1 MPRLRSL
8 KAGDYHCFL
17 YENESEA
24 NAFAFSFIRQ
34 GLEKREKILYFAPD
48 HSGAEG
54 LTEVLRQ
61 AGIDI
66 DGVVTTGQLQIEGSE
81 KDSSEKMAQDVAL
94 FGINNAAPE
103 PEATSSPGY
112 SSLRIAID
120 DTGRLCDI
128 GPAGFCTPVAVDRLE
143 AIVGEGCLLVFMYD
157 LRELSP
163 ETLFMVLT
171 AYPSLILGDE
181 VYENVL
187 FRDTAVCDGEGT
199 RTLGAEQL
207 LNLLR
212 DHRKLEETIRKGGEA
227 LRASEDNYRSIFES
241 AANLIAT
248 VDKKGTIIDCNGK
261 IQEVLG
267 YEKEEVIGRSI
278 AALFHPDHFHRA
290 YETLKEVIKK
300 GSSYNKQYQM
310 VRKDGSTVYVSVNTT
325 PLKNAKGKIAKVVSV
340 VEDITER
347 KRVEEALFESQKRY
361 RHLVEILPD
370 AVLTLTEGRIIFA
383 NSAAYKLF
391 GLSHPRDLIGRHM
404 ADFFDGA
411 GAMGIKRSFETI
423 RQKAKMDKPVRVG
436 IIRPDGTAV
445 SIEWTGTLLDQSD
458 TNVALFMGRDITER
472 ELAENLLRESEERYR
487 IAIEH
492 SNDGVAILGG
502 EIYLYVNRRLAEI
515 FGYGSVDEVVNKN
528 IITTIHP
535 DDQERVLAI
544 NHMRQ
549 RGECAPDR
557 YEFKGMRKDGT
568 IVHIEVSAT
577 PVVYKGQPGS
587 LVYLRDI
594 TVRKDME
601 NKLGKVTTVTP

>member
-1 MPRLRSL
+1 MAKLRSL
-8 KAGDYHCFL
+8 KPGSYHCFL

-24 NAFAFSFIRQ
+24 NAFASSFIRQ
-34 GLEKREKILYFAPD
+34 GLDKREKILYFAPD
-48 HSGAEG
+48 HSAEG
-54 LTEVLRQ
+54 LTEVLKRG
-61 AGIDI
+61 GIDI
-66 DGVVTTGQLQIEGSE
+66 GSVVSTGQLQIEHSE
-81 KDSSEKMAQDVAL
+81 KDSCEKIAKDVAL
-94 FGINNAAPE
+94 LTINDTVPE
-103 PEATSSPGY
+103 PEAASPPGY

-120 DTGRLCDI
+120 DTGRLCDL
-128 GPAGFCTPVAVDRLE
+128 GPAGFCAPVAVDRLE
-143 AIVGEGCLLVFMYD
+143 AIVGERCLLVFMYD

-163 ETLFMVLT
+163 EALFLVLA
-171 AYPSLILGDE
+171 AYPTLILGDDI
-181 VYENVL
+181 YENFL
-187 FRDTAVCDGEGT
+187 FRDTTICDREEI
-199 RTLGAEQL
+199 RTLGADQL

-261 IQEVLG
+261 IHEVLG

-310 VRKDGSTVYVSVNTT
+310 VRKDGSTVFVSVNTT

-340 VEDITER
+340 VEDVTER
-347 KRVEEALFESQKRY
+347 KRVEESLFESQKRY

-391 GLSHPRDLIGRHM
+391 GLSHPRDLIGRLM
-404 ADFFDGA
+404 ADLFDDA
-411 GAMGIKRSFETI
+411 GAMGIERSFETI
-423 RQKAKMDKPVRVG
+423 REKGKMDKPVKVG
-436 IIRPDGTAV
+436 ITRPDGTAV
-445 SIEWTGTLLDQSD
+445 SIEWTGTLLNQSD

-502 EIYLYVNRRLAEI
+502 EIYLYVNRKLAEI

-528 IITTIHP
+528 ITGTIHP
-535 DDQERVLAI
+535 DDRERVLAI

-549 RGECAPDR
+549 RGEHAPDR

-568 IVHIEVSAT
+568 VVYIEVSAT

-594 TVRKDME
+594 TIRKDLE
-601 NKLGKVTTVTP
+601 NKLGKVTTLSP